1 MSALSPT
8 ELSRLGARRRTAR
21 AELKQ
26 EIARGK
32 HSLVA
37 LCDAASQADADPA
50 LSGLR
55 VSWFL
60 GSIPGVGVNKTTSI
74 LHRLGISPR
83 ATVGGLRVRQRAAFR
98 KEVSIL
104 QRKYLPDTR
113 GILIV
118 LVGPTAVGKGTIVSW
133 ITSRFPDFV
142 ASVSATTR
150 SARPGEIEGRH
161 YFFVD
166 RDGFDAL
173 IESKSLL
180 EWAIVHGGHRYG
192 TPRSPVEEKL
202 DLGYHV
208 ILEIDI
214 QGFRQVRRKMA
225 RTVRFLSVFVEP
237 PSFEELERRLL
248 GRATEDSQTRQRRL
262 ETARAE
268 LAAKDECDH
277 TVVNDE
283 VERAA
288 QSIVDLVTGVQS
300 ATHAEENQW
309 P

>member
-1 MSALSPT
+1 MSELSPT
-8 ELSRLGARRRTAR
+8 ELSRLGASRRTAR
-21 AELKQ
+21 AELKKD
-26 EIARGK
+26 IARGK
-32 HSLVA
+32 YALVA
-37 LCDAASQADADPA
+37 LLDEASEVGADPV

-60 GSIPGVGVNKTTSI
+60 SSIPGVGVHKTTDI

-98 KEVSIL
+98 AEVSRL
-104 QRKYLPDTR
+104 QRKYLPHTR
-113 GILIV
+113 GVLII

-133 ITSRFPDFV
+133 ITSRFPEFV

-150 SARPGEIEGRH
+150 SARPGEKDGTH
-161 YFFVD
+161 YFFLD
-166 RDGFDAL
+166 NNRFDTLVA
-173 IESKSLL
+173 SKALL
-180 EWAIVHGGHRYG
+180 EWATVHGGHRYG
-192 TPRSPVEEKL
+192 TPRLPVDEKL

-225 RTVRFLSVFVEP
+225 RSVRLLSVFVEP

-248 GRATEDSQTRQRRL
+248 GRATEDSKTRQRRL
-262 ETARAE
+262 ETARGE
-268 LAAKDECDH
+268 LAAKHECDH
-277 TVVNDE
+277 IVVNDE

-288 QSIVDLVTGVQS
+288 KSIVDLALGVS
-300 ATHAEENQW
+300 NATHAEEK
-309 P
+309 